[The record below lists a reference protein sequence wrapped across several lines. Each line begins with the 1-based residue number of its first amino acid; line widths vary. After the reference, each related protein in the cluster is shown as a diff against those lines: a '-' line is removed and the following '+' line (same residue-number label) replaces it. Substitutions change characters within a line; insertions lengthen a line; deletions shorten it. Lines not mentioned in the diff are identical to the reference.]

1 MEEWPMTPRER
12 YEITIKRDSDRK
24 IKKVVLDFMAEFE
37 REYLF
42 SARPDFGT
50 QTIPKRWVRS
60 IVRVPQ
66 TTPIKVA

>member
-1 MEEWPMTPRER
+1 MYKVGQR
-12 YEITIKRDSDRK
+12 YKIIIKRDQDRRLRS
-24 IKKVVLDFMAEFE
+24 VVMDFMAEYD

-60 IVRVPQ
+60 IQEVPQ
-66 TTPIKVA
+66 TTPISVA